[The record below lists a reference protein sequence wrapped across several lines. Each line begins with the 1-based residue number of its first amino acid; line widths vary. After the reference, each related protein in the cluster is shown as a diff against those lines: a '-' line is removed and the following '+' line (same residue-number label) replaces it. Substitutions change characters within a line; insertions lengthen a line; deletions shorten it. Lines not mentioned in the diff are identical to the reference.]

1 MKTIEYSMVCAG
13 IDVGKQW
20 LDCAIASRS
29 EVRANQKGARRFA
42 NNAEGHEELLDWCH
56 EHSVER
62 TGLEASGG
70 YERGILRALRENG
83 MTAVLFQP
91 MQVRH
96 YAKFIKLKAKTDAID
111 AAVIALC
118 TAAVEDVREPQA
130 AYYADLAQFITYL
143 EQIEVDMVRCKTR
156 REGFSIAALKQH
168 LDEDWKSL
176 KRRRSDLL
184 KTLSSEVA
192 KHKELQLRLDLILS
206 VPGVGLRTAL
216 ALLILM
222 PELGSISREEAA
234 SLLGVAPFDHQSGQK
249 QSASHI
255 AGGRARPRRSLYA
268 AALPASFQHNQALID
283 LYKRLIEKGKTHKV
297 ALIACTRKLVIYV
310 NTVLAR
316 GTPWKIA
323 EKQIS

>member
-1 MKTIEYSMVCAG
+1 MKTIGHSMVCAG

-20 LDCAIASRS
+20 LDCAIA
-29 EVRANQKGARRFA
+29 NHKGARRFA
-42 NNAEGHEELLDWCH
+42 NTEEGHKELLDWCR
-56 EHSVER
+56 EHVVER
-62 TGLEASGG
+62 AGLEASGG
-70 YERGILRALRENG
+70 YERGILRVLRESG

-111 AAVIALC
+111 AGVIALC
-118 TAAVEDVREPQA
+118 TAAAHDVRAPQA
-130 AYYADLAQFITYL
+130 PYIADLAQVLTYL
-143 EQIEVDMVRCKTR
+143 EQVETDMVRCKTR
-156 REGFSIAALKQH
+156 REGFSIAALKQQ
-168 LDEDWKSL
+168 LDADCKNL
-176 KRRRSDLL
+176 KARRNALL
-184 KTLSSEVA
+184 KSLSSEVA
-192 KHKELQLRLDLILS
+192 KHKELQDRLDLILS

-234 SLLGVAPFDHQSGQK
+234 SLLGVAPFDRQSGQRDGNR
-249 QSASHI
+249 HI
-255 AGGRARPRRSLYA
+255 AGGRPRPRRSLYA
-268 AALPASFQHNQALID
+268 ATLPASFQHNQALID
-283 LYKRLIEKGKTHKV
+283 LYKRLIAKGKTHKQ

-316 GTPWKIA
+316 GTPWKTE

>member
-1 MKTIEYSMVCAG
+1 MGQMKTIDNSMVCAG

-20 LDCAIASRS
+20 LDCAL
-29 EVRANQKGARRFA
+29 ANRKGARRFA
-42 NNAEGHEELLDWCH
+42 NNDEGHKELLDWCH
-56 EHSVER
+56 QQSVER
-62 TGLEASGG
+62 VGLEASGG
-70 YERGILRALRENG
+70 YERGILKTLRESG
-83 MTAVLFQP
+83 IATVLFQP

-118 TAAVEDVREPQA
+118 TAAAVDVRQPQA
-130 AYYADLAQFITYL
+130 AYYADLAQFMTYL
-143 EQIEVDMVRCKTR
+143 EQIEADMVRCKTR
-156 REGFSIAALKQH
+156 REGFSIAALKLQ
-168 LDEDWKSL
+168 LDAEYKNL
-176 KRRRSDLL
+176 KQRRDLLL
-184 KTLSSEVA
+184 KTLSHEVA
-192 KHKELQLRLDLILS
+192 KHEELQLRLNLILS

-234 SLLGVAPFDHQSGQK
+234 SLLGVAPFDRQSGQK

-255 AGGRARPRRSLYA
+255 AAGRARPRRSLYA
-268 AALPASFQHNQALID
+268 AALPASFQHNQALIE
-283 LYKRLIEKGKTHKV
+283 LYKRLIEKGKPHKV

-316 GTPWKIA
+316 GTPWKIQ
-323 EKQIS
+323 KNQIS

>member
-1 MKTIEYSMVCAG
+1 MKMIDHSMVCAG

-20 LDCAIASRS
+20 LDCAIA
-29 EVRANQKGARRFA
+29 NHKGSRRFA
-42 NNAEGHEELLDWCH
+42 NNEEGHKELLNWCS
-56 EHSVER
+56 EHAVEKA
-62 TGLEASGG
+62 GLEASGG
-70 YERGILRALRENG
+70 YERGILRALRGCG
-83 MTAVLFQP
+83 MTAMLFQP

-118 TAAVEDVREPQA
+118 TAAAQDVREPPEP
-130 AYYADLAQFITYL
+130 YLSDLAQFMTYL
-143 EQIEVDMVRCKTR
+143 EQIETDMVRCKTR
-156 REGFSIAALKQH
+156 REGFSIAALRQQ
-168 LDEDWKSL
+168 LDEDHKSL
-176 KRRRSDLL
+176 KRRRDVLL
-184 KTLSSEVA
+184 KTLVSEVA
-192 KHKELQLRLDLILS
+192 KHEELNVRLKLILS

-234 SLLGVAPFDHQSGQK
+234 SLLGVAPFDRQSGQRDGIR
-249 QSASHI
+249 HI

-268 AALPASFQHNQALID
+268 AALPASFQHNQALIQ
-283 LYKRLIEKGKTHKV
+283 LYQRIIAKGKTHKQ

-316 GTPWKIA
+316 GTPWKID
-323 EKQIS
+323 ETKISNGCSG